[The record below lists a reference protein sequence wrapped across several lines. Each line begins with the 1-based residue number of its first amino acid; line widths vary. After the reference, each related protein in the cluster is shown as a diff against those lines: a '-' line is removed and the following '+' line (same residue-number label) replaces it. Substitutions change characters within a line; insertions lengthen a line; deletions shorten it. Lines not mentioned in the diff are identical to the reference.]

1 MEKRNEFIPISAN
14 KAISIVNANISL
26 NITASLIYPDA
37 TLIINSSA
45 DGRYSVMVDSV
56 MYNVTVVNGTAKLIL
71 NSPLSSGDH
80 KINITADIINYNPFN
95 KIQTLKV
102 INGTILVNATVINAT
117 YPNQAMIFVN
127 ASVDG
132 NYIVTVDGN
141 DYTVNVVN
149 GTGNITFNRIAAN
162 NYTVTIKRNLA
173 NYNPVNVIYNLTI
186 SKNTPNINVTVVDVI
201 YPNVVAVNI
210 TGDVDGTYVLRIGNK
225 INETTLTAGVSKIVT
240 IGGLAANEVGYVV
253 NVTYAETQ
261 NYTAAFNDTRVVK
274 VFRAS
279 SSVNASSV
287 VVVYGDVISIDVTA
301 FNASGVVW
309 EIYSGSV
316 CVLNGTS
323 VISNNVT
330 VISGI
335 DLAAGNYSI
344 KLTTVVDANHTSVVN
359 SSSTLNI
366 TKYTPKIIVTVV
378 DVVYPNIVYVNVT
391 TDVSGTYN
399 VRIGDKFTSDE
410 LIAGVSKLIPIIGLD
425 ANEIGYNVD
434 VVYDETQNYTDAF
447 NDINTVRVFKADS
460 SVSASSNIV
469 VYGDR
474 IVIDITAVNASSV
487 SWEVKNGTATVLSGI
502 SPVTGI
508 EANISDI
515 KLPVGNYTIILTT
528 NVDSNHN
535 IASNDLTTL
544 NITQCAPEVIVVVNP
559 KNIIYG
565 MDTNI
570 TVTLPGDATGLINIT
585 YDNIPYS
592 GKLVN
597 GTVDIIVPNIE
608 PGEHNL
614 TVRYSGDNNYKNA
627 TSYAFFKV
635 YNKLSFVNVS
645 AYDIFRDENI
655 TITMTVPADA
665 TGNISVKIGNKSYNI
680 PIKEGKANLTLS
692 NLTPGMYIINAKI

>member
-1 MEKRNEFIPISAN
+1 M
-14 KAISIVNANISL
+14 
-26 NITASLIYPDA
+26 
-37 TLIINSSA
+37 
-45 DGRYSVMVDSV
+45 
-56 MYNVTVVNGTAKLIL
+56 
-71 NSPLSSGDH
+71 
-80 KINITADIINYNPFN
+80 
-95 KIQTLKV
+95 
-102 INGTILVNATVINAT
+102 
-117 YPNQAMIFVN
+117 
-127 ASVDG
+127 
-132 NYIVTVDGN
+132 
-141 DYTVNVVN
+141 
-149 GTGNITFNRIAAN
+149 
-162 NYTVTIKRNLA
+162 
-173 NYNPVNVIYNLTI
+173 
-186 SKNTPNINVTVVDVI
+186 
-201 YPNVVAVNI
+201 
-210 TGDVDGTYVLRIGNK
+210 
-225 INETTLTAGVSKIVT
+225 
-240 IGGLAANEVGYVV
+240 
-253 NVTYAETQ
+253 
-261 NYTAAFNDTRVVK
+261 
-274 VFRAS
+274 
-279 SSVNASSV
+279 
-287 VVVYGDVISIDVTA
+287 
-301 FNASGVVW
+301 
-309 EIYSGSV
+309 
-316 CVLNGTS
+316 
-323 VISNNVT
+323 
-330 VISGI
+330 
-335 DLAAGNYSI
+335 AAGNYSI

-399 VRIGDKFTSDE
+399 VIIGDKFTSDE

-434 VVYDETQNYTDAF
+434 VVYGETQNYTDAF

-692 NLTPGMYIINAKI
+692 NLTPGMYIINATYAGDDYYSGSSNGTVSFKVKTRNTIISQDGVRAYNSGVDYEVKFTDELDRPLANTEVTLIVDGKTYKLKTDENGTVKFNEKMSVGNHTISVVNPVTGESLQSSFSIVKRLEETEEVKQKGYTLMDFKDGSYYVVRVIDDDGNPVSSGVPVNITVNGVTYTVITDSEGYARLAINLNPKEYEVVSEYSGDKLTSKIVVNQILKAKKVQKIKKSSKRNKLKASLKLDAGTPVSGQLVTMKLKGKIFKATTNSKGIAKFKIPKKVVKKLKVGKKYKIYFCYVTNYIYKYVKIKR